1 MKNVARAG
9 KHFGREGVH
18 ESDANKTNKPAMR
31 DGTEMDFNALRAE
44 AEQALEAS
52 GHTQSDV
59 ADALDVHRSAVSR
72 ALKTSGGKF
81 QELQRRII
89 EHLTPYQI
97 ERRVSF
103 KAHRKR

>member
-1 MKNVARAG
+1 
-9 KHFGREGVH
+9 
-18 ESDANKTNKPAMR
+18 MR
-31 DGTEMDFNALRAE
+31 DGTEMDFDALRAE
-44 AEQALEAS
+44 AARAVEAS

-59 ADALDVHRSAVSR
+59 AGALDVHRSAVSR

-89 EHLTPYQI
+89 EHLTPYRI